1 MNKILAVLTGV
12 GLNKQTIILQIP
24 WDLFHRESELQYV
37 ATDFLVYFI
46 GSSIISVLNPTT

>member
-1 MNKILAVLTGV
+1 MNKILAVFTDV
-12 GLNKQTIILQIP
+12 GLNKQTTILQIP